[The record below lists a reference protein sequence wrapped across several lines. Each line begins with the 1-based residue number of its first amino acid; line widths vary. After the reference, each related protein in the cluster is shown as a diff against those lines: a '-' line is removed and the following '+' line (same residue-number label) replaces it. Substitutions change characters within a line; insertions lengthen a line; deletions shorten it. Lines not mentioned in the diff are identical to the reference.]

1 MDAVTGFAQ
10 SRPRTAALYAS
21 FTFGCVVVYLVLE
34 TKSTGAYDYML
45 TLSACMQALAF
56 AILTLDTRSAAGEG
70 LSEKMLW
77 AFFVAHVSRL
87 STTFWGPGY
96 IPEDNT
102 SEVYLYQLVELGG
115 VVLLGFKL
123 LQLNAVRSTRNVGQG
138 SEQWSTLGGMTAAAL
153 TLSYFTHSTGHAD
166 FFADFSWMFSVWLE
180 AFAMFP
186 QVLVLRTTNLVDE
199 TAMHFAFLTFA
210 SAFTFTAFWLRQ
222 AHEQYAEDVKNGV
235 DGFWYAILSAALIRF
250 VLCGTYYVLFMKSS
264 QEFKRGKGGGEYELV
279 GTDEEL

>member
-1 MDAVTGFAQ
+1 MDVVKGFVQ
-10 SRPRTAALYAS
+10 NRPRTAALYAS
-21 FTFGCVVVYLVLE
+21 FTIGCIVVYQVLE
-34 TKSTGAYDYML
+34 TKASGVYDYML
-45 TLSACMQALAF
+45 TLSACMQALGF

-77 AFFVAHVSRL
+77 AFFVAHISRI

-96 IPEDNT
+96 VPEDNT
-102 SEVYLYQLVELGG
+102 SEVYLYQLVELAG
-115 VVLLGFKL
+115 VALLGFKL

-138 SEQWSTLGGMTAAAL
+138 SEKWSTLGMMAAVAL
-153 TLSYFTHSTGHAD
+153 ILAYFTKSTGHGD
-166 FFADFSWMFSVWLE
+166 YFADLSWMFSVWLE

-186 QVLVLRTTNLVDE
+186 QVLVLRSTNLVDE

-222 AHEQYAEDVKNGV
+222 AHEQYSDDVKNGV

-250 VLCGTYYVLFMKSS
+250 VLCGTYFVLFTNSS
-264 QEFKRGKGGGEYELV
+264 REFKRSKGGGEYELV